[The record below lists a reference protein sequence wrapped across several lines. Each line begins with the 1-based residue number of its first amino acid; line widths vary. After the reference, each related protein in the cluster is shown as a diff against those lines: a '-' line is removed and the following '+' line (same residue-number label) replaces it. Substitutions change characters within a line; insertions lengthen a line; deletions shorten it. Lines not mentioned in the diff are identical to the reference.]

1 MGLDNG
7 IIMKVKI
14 KAEWVETLGIKE
26 SEFEIAYWRKC
37 WNFRND
43 VMAYFDSSSEEYAY
57 PMTVDDLDG
66 IDRII
71 SEQIENK
78 VSEMIWD
85 KKETKSIHKANR
97 KMIRN
102 CMLLNTYGGE
112 MAMVKYDG
120 FDMMGGQLSFVL
132 AFLDENDNV
141 ATYSNEILY
150 LSALQNKE
158 YLHIVC

>member
-112 MAMVKYDG
+112 MAMVKYVISQNIIGNYNKIEAEALIDV
-120 FDMMGGQLSFVL
+120 D
-132 AFLDENDNV
+132 LDEVVEDV
-141 ATYSNEILY
+141 EFYFYDSY
-150 LSALQNKE
+150 
-158 YLHIVC
+158 